1 MGEKVTKKNETTMN
15 IKYIEGDIFAGINN
29 DDSPGAIILPH
40 VVNDKKAFGAGFVI
54 PLARQFPIV
63 KQEYLKWAESDGYD
77 VAFSEDPCFILG
89 NTQFVNVDDK
99 VFVANMLAQTLGG
112 KRPLYYNHLARCM
125 DEVAQFVFSRT
136 QSREHEARIFCP
148 AFGSGLSGGYWPFVE
163 QLIDDCWIR
172 RNISVTVF
180 YLKDTLPEGL
190 VPVEIDQ

>member
-1 MGEKVTKKNETTMN
+1 MS

-77 VAFSEDPCFILG
+77 VAFSEDPHFILG
-89 NTQFVNVDDK
+89 NTQFINVDDK

-125 DEVAQFVFSRT
+125 DEVARFVLDRT
-136 QSREHEARIFCP
+136 QSREHEARIFAP
-148 AFGSGLSGGYWPFVE
+148 MFSSGLAGGDWNFTE
-163 QLIDDCWIR
+163 KLIEDCWLR
-172 RNISVTVF
+172 RKIPVTIY
-180 YLKDTLPEGL
+180 YLPNHIPHNW
-190 VPVEIDQ
+190 VPPVVQEQ